1 MSDEPNNLRFVSF
14 PIINAI
20 CRTRLE
26 SGEKAWDVLL
36 AQKAAGL
43 KTTAR
48 TGTQQKPTTQGMG
61 GPMAPVTQTAGV
73 GPRKDGRTAAA
84 ATSKNGT
91 GAPKVAMTSQPLATA
106 AGTSGKAPDRRT
118 TTGDLSK
125 PKPSSSGKASIAS
138 SEDLIDFGF

>member
-1 MSDEPNNLRFVSF
+1 MA
-14 PIINAI
+14 NAI

-36 AQKAAGL
+36 AQKAAGI
-43 KTTAR
+43 KTAAHA
-48 TGTQQKPTTQGMG
+48 GAQQKPITQGTG
-61 GPMAPVTQTAGV
+61 SPMTPVTKTAGV

-84 ATSKNGT
+84 AISKNGT
-91 GAPKVAMTSQPLATA
+91 GAPQVAMTSQPLASA

-118 TTGDLSK
+118 TTGESAK